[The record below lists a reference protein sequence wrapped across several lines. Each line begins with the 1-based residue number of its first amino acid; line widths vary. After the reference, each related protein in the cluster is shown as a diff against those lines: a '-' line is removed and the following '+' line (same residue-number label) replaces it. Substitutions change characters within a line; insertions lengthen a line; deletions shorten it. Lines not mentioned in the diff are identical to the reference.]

1 MSMLDPSIKTL
12 MRNMPS
18 RYLLVNVAAQRA
30 RSIADRAEME
40 RLPLQ
45 EKAVKMAVNEI
56 ADGKLVGVMKVQHS
70 LGERPLREDG
80 IQ

>member
-30 RSIADRAEME
+30 RSISDRAEME

-45 EKAVKMAVNEI
+45 EKAVKIAVNEI
-56 ADGKLVGVMKVQHS
+56 ADGKLIGVMKAQHS
-70 LGERPLREDG
+70 LDAG
-80 IQ
+80 

>member
-1 MSMLDPSIKTL
+1 MSMLEPSIKTL

-30 RSIADRAEME
+30 RSISDRAEME

-45 EKAVKMAVNEI
+45 QKAVKIAVNEI
-56 ADGKLVGVMKVQHS
+56 ADGKLVGVMKAQHS
-70 LGERPLREDG
+70 LEA
-80 IQ
+80 Q